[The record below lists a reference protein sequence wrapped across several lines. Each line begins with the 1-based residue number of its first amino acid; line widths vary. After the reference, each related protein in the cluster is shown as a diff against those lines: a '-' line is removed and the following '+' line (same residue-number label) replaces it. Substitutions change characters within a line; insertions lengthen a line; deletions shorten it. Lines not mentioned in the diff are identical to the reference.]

1 MLDSKD
7 IHKTDLFETL
17 EKLKDLPREEP
28 EGSEDIYGM
37 DYQVSAFDSKLA
49 VWNGFSLK
57 MKR

>member
-49 VWNGFSLK
+49 V
-57 MKR
+57 